1 MFARYGTVCGEN
13 SWLTPWRGRNATSCS
28 PTAPTVI
35 GALGVPYGVSRL
47 MVRASD
53 PKNV

>member
-13 SWLTPWRGRNATSCS
+13 SCLTPCRGRNATSCT
-28 PTAPTVI
+28 PTVPTVI
-35 GALGVPYGVSRL
+35 GALGAPYGVSKL
-47 MVRASD
+47 MLRASE